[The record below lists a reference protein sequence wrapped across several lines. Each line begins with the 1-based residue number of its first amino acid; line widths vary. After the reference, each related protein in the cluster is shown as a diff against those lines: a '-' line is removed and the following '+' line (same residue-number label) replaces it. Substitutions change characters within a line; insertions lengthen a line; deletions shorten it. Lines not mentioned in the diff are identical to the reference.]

1 MLLSDLIHRPV
12 AHAEGHPLGRVVE
25 VHLVQDGPAM
35 ANGDRRL
42 RVDGLVVGRRGL
54 MARLGLH
61 RPEASG
67 PTAVTWVA
75 RAVCGDHLYLSWDQ
89 IDDVPDEPGGT
100 VVVSGEPGPI
110 PDTTR

>member
-12 AHAEGHPLGRVVE
+12 AHAEGHPLGRVV
-25 VHLVQDGPAM
+25 
-35 ANGDRRL
+35 
-42 RVDGLVVGRRGL
+42 GLVVGRRGL